1 MKRLVL
7 ALTLAATPLAA
18 QETPAPEA
26 TDDGYS
32 LMEEGA
38 KLFLRGLMSEAE
50 PALDEMA
57 KALEEIGPRLEEL
70 KPQILELIG
79 MIDDVANYHPPEKLE
94 NGDILIRRKT
104 PEELEQEKHEAPQV
118 APPPEI
124 EL

>member
-18 QETPAPEA
+18 QETAAPEA
-26 TDDGYS
+26 EDDGYS

-57 KALEEIGPRLEEL
+57 KALDEIGPKLEEL
-70 KPQILELIG
+70 KPQVLELIG
-79 MIDDVANYHPPEKLE
+79 MIDDFANYHPPEKLE

-104 PEELEQEKHEAPQV
+104 PAELEQEKQEAPQV